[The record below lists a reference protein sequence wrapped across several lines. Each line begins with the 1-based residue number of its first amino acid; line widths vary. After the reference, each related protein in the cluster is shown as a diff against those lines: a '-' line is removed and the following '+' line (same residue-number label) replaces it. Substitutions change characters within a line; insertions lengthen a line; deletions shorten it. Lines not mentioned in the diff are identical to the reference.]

1 MYKKNKGPLVLV
13 RTSTVRV
20 MFSERPARRMW
31 HQLIYSACFIKNHF
45 QITTV
50 GQNEWVV

>member
-1 MYKKNKGPLVLV
+1 MYKKEGPFGV
-13 RTSTVRV
+13 STYKHSVCV
-20 MFSERPARRMW
+20 MFSERPARCLW
-31 HQLIYSACFIKNHF
+31 NQLIYSACFIKIHF